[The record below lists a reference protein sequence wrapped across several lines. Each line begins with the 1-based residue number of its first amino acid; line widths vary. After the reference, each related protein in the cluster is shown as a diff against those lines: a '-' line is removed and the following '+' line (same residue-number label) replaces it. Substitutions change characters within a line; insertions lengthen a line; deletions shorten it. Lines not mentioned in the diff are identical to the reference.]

1 MKRNTESEKMPETF
15 DAPLVISDD
24 QGRRYINREK
34 LGENFF
40 CMRMDDYPLAVPPS
54 TTVLSGFR
62 IPEDAGHAGDFEVA
76 GIVGYGIAPFLVTML
91 EVGIEASSFMNNPI
105 HNNLFAG
112 MGGLPFVLKETMF
125 FMAGRFVQIQIT
137 NLSTTLTNN
146 VRLALVGRKFNNDMS
161 PEVRERRA
169 AFLADR
175 PTRPFWLTLDTT
187 RASIA
192 SGSVNQEFFMTIPS
206 GSHFVA
212 ETIMAE
218 STQIFEFAMFDA
230 QNGRQ
235 LTFGQSGNGFIDSR
249 MLTGPGGLPSTTLG
263 SPLIQP
269 RRSIRVLIND
279 LGNVGVNV
287 IYLTMHGRRLRM
299 PVG

>member
-1 MKRNTESEKMPETF
+1 MPETF

-24 QGRRYINREK
+24 KGRRYINRDK

-40 CMRMDDYPLAVPPS
+40 VMRMDDYPLAVPAS
-54 TTVLSGFR
+54 TTALSGFR
-62 IPEDAGHAGDFEVA
+62 VPEDAGHAGDFEVA
-76 GIVGYGIAPFLVTML
+76 GIVGYGTAPFLMTML

-105 HNNLFAG
+105 HNNLIAG

-125 FMAGRFVQIQIT
+125 FLAGRFLQVQIT
-137 NLSTTLTNN
+137 NLSSTLTNN
-146 VRLALVGRKFNNDMS
+146 VRLALVGRKFNNDMP

-169 AFLADR
+169 AFLSDR
-175 PTRPFWLTLDTT
+175 PTRAFWQTLDTT
-187 RASIA
+187 RAVIA
-192 SGSVNQEFFMTIPS
+192 SGSSNNEFFMTIPS

-218 STQIFEFAMFDA
+218 STGIFEFAVFDA

-249 MLTGPGGLPSTTLG
+249 MVTGPGGLPATTLG
-263 SPLIQP
+263 SPIIQP
-269 RRSIRVLIND
+269 RRSLRILFND
-279 LGNVGVNV
+279 LANNGTNT
-287 IYLTMHGRRLRM
+287 IYFTLHGRRMRM